1 MLLYLVNYNLW
12 FPASRKPTRGSTS
25 PAIDYRSEPH
35 GVATAQLQEPGQN
48 SLSPLLSPNSYFRPI
63 SPASDSDMVEN
74 ISIHRAKKSS
84 ASSSNDYCDDVFEPI
99 PDQETKAAA
108 LSNGHGIAIHTELD
122 LDDTCQER

>member
-1 MLLYLVNYNLW
+1 MEWRQHSSKSLD
-12 FPASRKPTRGSTS
+12 K
-25 PAIDYRSEPH
+25 
-35 GVATAQLQEPGQN
+35 N

-99 PDQETKAAA
+99 PDRETKAVA